1 MRLIY
6 IYPSLTT
13 VGGADRVIV
22 DKANYFAEKC
32 GYEVYI
38 VTAHQNGQPSFFPL
52 SEKVKHIDLGVNFNE
67 QYRHSFFVRGFIYLK
82 LLRIYKKKLSNVL
95 NELKADFTLTTI
107 SRDIDFLHS
116 IKDGSIKI
124 AESHAPKQYVRNL
137 HLMQNRNFL
146 YQISGKIWIKKLEK
160 AAKKFAAFV
169 VLTQKDADSW
179 SGVRSSTIIPNSL
192 PFFPQQES
200 NCKGKQIISVGRL
213 YAEKGYDR
221 LIEAWEIV
229 APKYPDWKI
238 NIYGNGELRGYLT
251 ELINKKGLSDSLI
264 LKDPVNNIIDKYV
277 ESSFYVMSSR
287 FEGFGMVLIE
297 AMACGLPVISF
308 DCPMGPSNIINNNE
322 DGFLVKDGDIQ
333 QFAEKICYLIDH
345 EGIRIQMGQKAREN
359 VKRYNQETIMQKW
372 IELFQSLKN

>member
-6 IYPSLTT
+6 IYPALTT

-38 VTAHQNGQPSFFPL
+38 VTTHQNGQPSFFPL

-124 AESHAPKQYVRNL
+124 AEAHISKKYLRNL
-137 HLMQNRNFL
+137 HLMQKGNFL
-146 YQISGKIWIKKLEK
+146 YRIAGKIWEYRLEK
-160 AAKKFAAFV
+160 AVKKFNAFV
-169 VLTQKDADSW
+169 VLTQKDADNW
-179 SGVRSSTIIPNSL
+179 KMIRSCTIIPDSL
-192 PFFPQQES
+192 PFFPNKVS
-200 NCKGKQIISVGRL
+200 DCKKKQILSVGRL
-213 YAEKGYDR
+213 YEQKGYDM
-221 LIEAWEIV
+221 LIEAWLLV
-229 APKYPDWKI
+229 VKKHPDWKLY
-238 NIYGNGELRGYLT
+238 IYGSGELQEYLIG
-251 ELINKKGLSDSLI
+251 LIIKKGLSDSLFI
-264 LKDPVNNIIDKYV
+264 KEPIKNIVDKYI
-277 ESSFYVMSSR
+277 ESSLYVMSSR
-287 FEGFGMVLIE
+287 FEGFGMVLVE

-308 DCPMGPSNIINNNE
+308 DCPDGPSDIIANNE
-322 DGFLVKDGDIQ
+322 DGILVENGNIQ
-333 QFAEKICYLIDH
+333 QLAEKMSYMIEH
-345 EGIRIQMGQKAREN
+345 EEIRVQMGQRAREN